1 MPITD
6 IFRVNSIKA
15 DLERVQKER
24 DAFQKTLSETERM
37 DHVQLQQA
45 IAALQQQK
53 ETLNRE
59 VADAQASVARAKR
72 GLEEQ
77 VQGLYAQIVA
87 KQSEL
92 VILDDAILLQSFGF
106 YKPKYDLENSTAYR
120 GKLNEIRAKQAAFIK
135 AGQAASGSISWTVN
149 NSKREGERMVKDYTK
164 LILRS
169 FNNECDASIINVKF
183 NNVESIDKKLRKACE
198 TLNKLGKQM
207 SIVISP
213 QYLDL
218 KLQELYLCHEYQVK
232 KQEEKEALKHE
243 RERLREEAK
252 VQQEI
257 ELAKLKLEKE
267 EHHFN
272 NALAQMN
279 AQLAAAT
286 TEAERLAVAQEIA
299 EVERKKAELEQR
311 KLTLQ
316 YREQHTRA
324 GYVYI
329 ISNIGSFGE
338 NIYKIGVTRRLEPTE
353 RIDELSD
360 ASVPFNFDIHAM
372 VFSDDAPSLE
382 NALHKAFAQQRLNR
396 INGRREFFSVTLAD
410 IEKAVTTNF
419 NKPVEFVQLADAGEY
434 RQSLVLRNIP
444 GLSRP

>member
-1 MPITD
+1 M
-6 IFRVNSIKA
+6 
-15 DLERVQKER
+15 
-24 DAFQKTLSETERM
+24 
-37 DHVQLQQA
+37 QQA
-45 IAALQQQK
+45 IAALQQQR
-53 ETLNRE
+53 ETLSRE
-59 VADAQASVARAKR
+59 VADAQSSAARTKR

-77 VQGLYAQIVA
+77 VQGLYAQIAA

-106 YKPKYDLENSTAYR
+106 YKPKYDLENSSAYR
-120 GKLNEIRAKQAAFIK
+120 AKLNDIRAQQAALIK
-135 AGQAASGSISWTVN
+135 AGQAAYGSTTWTVN
-149 NSKREGERMVKDYTK
+149 NNKREGERMVKDYIK

-183 NNVESIDKKLRKACE
+183 NNVDSIEKKLRKACE
-198 TLNKLGKQM
+198 ALNKLGQQM
-207 SIVISP
+207 SIVIST
-213 QYLDL
+213 QYLTL
-218 KLQELYLCHEYQVK
+218 KLQELYLCHEYQLK
-232 KQEEKEALKHE
+232 KQEEKEALKDE

-279 AQLAAAT
+279 AQLVAAT

-410 IEKAVTTNF
+410 IEKVVSTNF

-434 RQSLVLRNIP
+434 RQSLVLRGILVQ
-444 GLSRP
+444 GRT